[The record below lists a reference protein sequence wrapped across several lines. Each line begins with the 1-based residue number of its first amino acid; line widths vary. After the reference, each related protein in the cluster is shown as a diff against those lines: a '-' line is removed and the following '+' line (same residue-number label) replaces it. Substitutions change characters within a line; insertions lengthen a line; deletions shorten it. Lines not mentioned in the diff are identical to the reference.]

1 MYKTSIKT
9 MVFILAF
16 ILLLTGCA
24 KNQQSPIAVPGAD
37 ITQLPDERAA
47 SAPPA
52 QTLPGEPS
60 ASPTTPEDNAE
71 KTDAAAGNVGDVSD
85 KQPDSLPHNT
95 SGEVDTGDIT
105 EQSAPPPDTLRPLE
119 ELGEDYDPLTAAM
132 EGCAVLETFKWSAH
146 EQWAEE
152 FFKRAQA
159 GVDSSLRLGVFYQTR
174 QRIYDIAFSDGIYT
188 YNWYED
194 GVYQQLI
201 YRLMRIEDAE
211 NDRLADNYHN
221 DPIAAEADGC
231 VMELDGTFN
240 ITSGYEIWKE
250 FFERSEQGEA
260 SSVRI
265 VNGSRKDD
273 LNGFDL
279 RVKEL
284 EFDGTYYVLRRSLL
298 PGTSYYFPDFQDGY
312 RPSGKELEQGE
323 MMQTEERF
331 SSLIR
336 YDSPKTGQ
344 YVYCLMHTAGV
355 TYDELLASTAS
366 SSIGGVIPHETV
378 CAVPM
383 Q

>member
-24 KNQQSPIAVPGAD
+24 KNQQSPATVPGDD
-37 ITQLPDERAA
+37 ITQLPDERAV

-52 QTLPGEPS
+52 QTLPDEPS

-71 KTDAAAGNVGDVSD
+71 KTDAAAGNVCDVSD

-95 SGEVDTGDIT
+95 SGEVDTGDIP

-119 ELGEDYDPLTAAM
+119 ELGEDYDPLTAAK

-174 QRIYDIAFSDGIYT
+174 QRVYDITFSEGLYT

-194 GVYQQLI
+194 GAYQQVK
-201 YRLMRIEDAE
+201 YRLLRAEDVSE
-211 NDRLADNYHN
+211 DDHTADNYCN
-221 DPIAAEADGC
+221 DPAAAEADGC
-231 VMELDGTFN
+231 VMEMDGTFN
-240 ITSGYEIWKE
+240 VTSGYEIWKE
-250 FFERSEQGEA
+250 FIERSEQGEV
-260 SSVRI
+260 SCVKI
-265 VNGSRKDD
+265 VSGSRKDD

-284 EFDGTYYVLRRSLL
+284 EFDGTYHVFILDHGVRFEEKIFDKESDACK
-298 PGTSYYFPDFQDGY
+298 YFAK
-312 RPSGKELEQGE
+312 R
-323 MMQTEERF
+323 
-331 SSLIR
+331 IV
-336 YDSPKTGQ
+336 Q
-344 YVYCLMHTAGV
+344 Y
-355 TYDELLASTAS
+355 
-366 SSIGGVIPHETV
+366 
-378 CAVPM
+378 
-383 Q
+383 